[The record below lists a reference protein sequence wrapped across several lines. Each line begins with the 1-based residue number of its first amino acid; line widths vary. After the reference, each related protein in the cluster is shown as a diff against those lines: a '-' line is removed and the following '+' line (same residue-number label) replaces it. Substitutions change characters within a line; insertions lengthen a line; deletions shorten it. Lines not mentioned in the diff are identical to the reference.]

1 MEFSVLKINLDRKNV
16 EIEKF
21 EREDVYGIIDYALY
35 LHDEVYRTYE
45 LDDPYDPNNVM
56 VFGKGPFAGSILPG
70 THRLVFVYKSPL
82 YGGLFPSTMGGAAYQ
97 FQKVGIDFVVI
108 EGKGEKP
115 TVILLTNDGER
126 LGVEFHEIEL
136 EKLIEIWR
144 GYKKEEG
151 VYAFTQYLID
161 NFADKF
167 NGMEY
172 RIACVGPAS
181 LNSNMGAVFSQTLRK
196 GERVVGSD
204 DWAARGGTG
213 SVLMRAHNV
222 VAIIFGGKAKKKFP
236 KEDIGSIKVTKQIV
250 EGVHKKPMNEVISE
264 KTVKYKYNPKLKTG
278 GTFGGNYPAE
288 GDFVPILNWQMPY
301 IPKEDRIKI
310 HENIM
315 KYYWEPFNKEA
326 IETKNWTNC
335 GEPCPVVCKKFRRG
349 HHVEYEPY
357 EANGPLSG
365 SIAIYASDISVHAV
379 DAMGFDAISF
389 GGTAAWVL
397 ELVYKGLLQ
406 PEEVGLSDK
415 PDFDK
420 ESLLLKPVEASEKNA
435 KLVAELAH
443 RVAFAETE
451 VAKIIGEGIRRAGE
465 VFDERFK
472 DRLSYG
478 ESFKDYGVYTPL
490 GSNGEIVP
498 TMYWAIGNYIPL
510 PIQGRYW
517 TFYQF
522 GVFLEPE
529 ELANKIV
536 ASALY
541 EYWYD
546 NIGWCRFHRG
556 WAKPILKALFMEAYG
571 KNVEMEEHA
580 KKMIRKLINFAKKAG
595 YEPVFWDSMR
605 VIDLVAKGAEEFGNE
620 RWAERFKKEKVATA
634 KEYLRRVLGEY
645 SRLLSVDWVI

>member
-1 MEFSVLKINLDRKNV
+1 MEFSVLKINLDGKNV

-35 LHDEVYRTYE
+35 LHDEVYRTYKF
-45 LDDPYDPNNVM
+45 DDPYDPNNVM

-97 FQKVGIDFVVI
+97 FQKVGVDFVVI

-144 GYKKEEG
+144 GYKEEEG

-222 VAIIFGGKAKKKFP
+222 AAIMFGGKAKKKFP

-288 GDFVPILNWQMPY
+288 GDFVPVLNWQMPY

-335 GEPCPVVCKKFRRG
+335 GEPCPVVCKKFRKG

-472 DRLSYG
+472 DRLGYG

-556 WAKPILKALFMEAYG
+556 WAKPVLKALFMEAYG

-605 VIDLVAKGAEEFGNE
+605 VIDLIAKGAEEFGNE

-634 KEYLRRVLGEY
+634 KEYLRRVLREY
-645 SRLLSVDWVI
+645 SRLLSVDWVV

>member
-620 RWAERFKKEKVATA
+620 RWAERFKK
-634 KEYLRRVLGEY
+634 
-645 SRLLSVDWVI
+645 

>member
-144 GYKKEEG
+144 GYKEEEG

>member
-1 MEFSVLKINLDRKNV
+1 MEFSVLKINLDGKNV

-21 EREDVYGIIDYALY
+21 EREDIYGIIDYALY

-144 GYKKEEG
+144 GYKEEEG

-288 GDFVPILNWQMPY
+288 GDFVPVLNWQMPY

-335 GEPCPVVCKKFRRG
+335 GEPCPVVCKKFRKG

-365 SIAIYASDISVHAV
+365 SIDIYASDISVHAV

-406 PEEVGLSDK
+406 PEEVGLSDR

-420 ESLLLKPVEASEKNA
+420 DSLLLKPVEASEKNA

-465 VFDERFK
+465 VFDEKFK
-472 DRLSYG
+472 DRLGYG

-556 WAKPILKALFMEAYG
+556 WAKSVLKALFMEAYG

-605 VIDLVAKGAEEFGNE
+605 VIDLIAKGAEEFGNE

-645 SRLLSVDWVI
+645 SRILSVDWVI